1 MKKLDLSKL
10 FLAAAIAALAFTGC
24 FDGKKKT
31 DESGA
36 VVTNNEQATEQTT
49 DEQATEQTTSREKST
64 NYEPRLVG
72 TWIKVKNNKNVVFN
86 SDGTGTGF
94 WMKNCYSAF
103 KYGALDGKI
112 ALIYTYEGPY
122 SYTDNITIT
131 TVHNY
136 FISKDGRTMI
146 IDGNPDYDSKGS
158 VIGEGV
164 LLKKTEKTD

>member
-24 FDGKKKT
+24 FDGKKET
-31 DESGA
+31 GESGA

-72 TWIKVKNNKNVVFN
+72 TWTNIKNNKKVVFN

-94 WMKNCYSAF
+94 WMKNSYSAF
-103 KYGALDGKI
+103 KYGAFDGKI
-112 ALIYTYEGPY
+112 ALIYTYEV
-122 SYTDNITIT
+122 SYNDITVT

-146 IDGNPDYDSKGS
+146 IEATPNYVMHGM
-158 VIGEGV
+158 GEGV